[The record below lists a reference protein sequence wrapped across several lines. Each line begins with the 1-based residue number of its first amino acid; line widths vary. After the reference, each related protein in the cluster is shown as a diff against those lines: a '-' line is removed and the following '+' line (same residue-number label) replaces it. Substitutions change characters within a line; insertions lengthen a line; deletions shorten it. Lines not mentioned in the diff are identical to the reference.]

1 MNAYELFKKENQ
13 QRHRNDEDYQEGIG
27 NSTEWNENQVNSD
40 QEWSRELVQ

>member
-13 QRHRNDEDYQEGIG
+13 QRHRNDE
-27 NSTEWNENQVNSD
+27 NQVNSD

>member
-13 QRHRNDEDYQEGIG
+13 QRHRNDG
-27 NSTEWNENQVNSD
+27 NQVNSD